1 MRISLYRVDATGERG
16 YGIIDADRILPLPG
30 DPFTGPLEPAGKAIP
45 RSEVTLLAPC
55 QPSKIVAGGTNYHG
69 HVREM
74 NLQLPTVP
82 VFFLKPPTSV
92 IGPDAAIEYP
102 PETERLEYE
111 AELAVVIGREMRRVA
126 PEDVKAGI
134 LGYTCVNDVTAR
146 DIQAWGGNFIHLCHS
161 KSFDTFCPTGPWIET
176 DFDPGNAEM
185 TLTVNG
191 EVRQQTNTSDMI
203 FTVEQM
209 VSYFS
214 HVMTLLPGDLVL
226 TGTPAGV
233 GQMQVGDVVEVTIEG
248 IGTLRNHIVGAPV

>member
-1 MRISLYRVDATGERG
+1 MKIARYRINSTAEAG
-16 YGIIDADRILPLPG
+16 YGVIEGESILPLPAG
-30 DPFTGPLEPAGKAIP
+30 PFAPSLEPDREPIALSA
-45 RSEVTLLAPC
+45 VTLLAPC
-55 QPSKIVAGGTNYHG
+55 EPTKVVAGGTNYHG

-74 NLQLPTVP
+74 NLKLPTVP
-82 VFFLKPPTSV
+82 VFFLKPPSSV
-92 IGPDAAIEYP
+92 IGSGAGIEYP
-102 PETERLEYE
+102 PETSRLEYE
-111 AELAVVIGREMRRVA
+111 AELAVVIGREMRRAA
-126 PEDVKAGI
+126 PEDVRSGI
-134 LGYTCVNDVTAR
+134 LGFTCVNDVTAR

-176 DFDPGNAEM
+176 EFDARDADM

-203 FTVEQM
+203 FTVEKM

-233 GQMQVGDVVEVTIEG
+233 GQMQVGDVVELTIEG
-248 IGTLRNHIVGAPV
+248 IGTLRNEIVRAAV